1 MLDIGGIG
9 SQKLKYRNYD
19 NNEFLSLYDYI
30 IMAKKIISKLS
41 NQYNKQLLNTE
52 DVISYVANAIMMAD
66 WRWDKNYESKEG
78 RKKDLY
84 SYRNQCAIWAIKT
97 LMSKKLK
104 KQKIYSLDDTI
115 SSSDDR
121 NNFDF
126 VQDTNA
132 KDPCDALCCEETNK
146 NLCNDIKLLL
156 ESDVLT
162 QKQKDYIQMY
172 YFEGMTLEKIGKHFD
187 VTREAVR
194 QNLNKAILKL
204 KTIMGAPQDE

>member
-9 SQKLKYRNYD
+9 SQKLKYRDYSND
-19 NNEFLSLYDYI
+19 EFLSLYDYI

-66 WRWDKNYESKEG
+66 WRWDKNYNSKEG

-104 KQKIYSLDDTI
+104 KQKIYSLDDSI

-126 VQDTNA
+126 VEDFKT
-132 KDPCDALCCEETNK
+132 KDPCEALCCEETNK
-146 NLCNDIKLLL
+146 NLCNDIKALLD
-156 ESDVLT
+156 SDILT
-162 QKQKDYIQMY
+162 EKQKQYIQMY
-172 YFEGMTLEKIGKHFD
+172 YFDGLTLEKIGKRFG

-194 QNLNKAILKL
+194 QNLNKAIIKL
-204 KTIMGAPQDE
+204 RSMIGSKNE